1 MDPPSSQSAWLSEV
15 PICHLFGRFLSAIPS
30 TKSTK
35 AWDFLKVFEGDE
47 ALKLPLSFFKR
58 MEDELEV
65 FKMQDFL
72 RF

>member
-1 MDPPSSQSAWLSEV
+1 
-15 PICHLFGRFLSAIPS
+15 LSAIPS